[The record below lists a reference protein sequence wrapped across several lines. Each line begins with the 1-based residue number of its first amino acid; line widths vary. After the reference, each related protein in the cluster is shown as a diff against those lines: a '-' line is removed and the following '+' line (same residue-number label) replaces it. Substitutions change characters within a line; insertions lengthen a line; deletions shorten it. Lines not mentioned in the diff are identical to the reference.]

1 MTSRGF
7 HGTDEAVS
15 EGEKVATMSK
25 GTPYAEATTV
35 SVVNSRAELEAMLKR
50 YGATHTAIFNEP
62 GRTMIAFRM
71 AERNVRITL
80 PLPDKSAR
88 EFTHATFGARGEQ
101 KRNPEAQ
108 QTAWEKA
115 CRQKWRSLVLA
126 VKAKLVSVADGI
138 ETFEEAFMAHV
149 VMPDGRTVAETITPN
164 IALAYEQG
172 GHVPLL
178 PSPRLQ

>member
-1 MTSRGF
+1 
-7 HGTDEAVS
+7 
-15 EGEKVATMSK
+15 MSK
-25 GTPYAEATTV
+25 GKPYAEQTTV
-35 SVVNSRAELEAMLKR
+35 SVASSRAELEAMLER

-62 GRTMIAFRM
+62 GRAMIAFRM

-80 PLPDKSAR
+80 PLPDKGA
-88 EFTHATFGARGEQ
+88 FTHATFGARGEQ
-101 KRNPEAQ
+101 KRTPEAQ
-108 QTAWEKA
+108 QAAWEKA

-149 VMPDGRTVAETITPN
+149 VLPDGRTVAETITPN
-164 IALAYEQG
+164 IALAYQQG
-172 GHVPLL
+172 GCVPLL